1 MVNLDILSK
10 SGIPFSLIRKKLLRK
25 SQNKKHKKHKRTKK
39 KSASPTRKKRK
50 EKKRTKKKPIKIPKG
65 VIIREKGSLYRSNGK
80 KLERVTHTRV

>member
-1 MVNLDILSK
+1 MVNLDKLSK

-25 SQNKKHKKHKRTKK
+25 NQNKKHKRTKK

-65 VIIREKGSLYRSNGK
+65 VIIRKKNSLYRSNGK